1 MRPAPLRFKD
11 VVITYDVG
19 PGLRARYLKDRW
31 SLRGP
36 HLVFLAG
43 IPVSVIMPFVITYI
57 QCNIF
62 TDECLYSVITVLAIV
77 SLCRFL
83 FSTHKLL
90 TCRAAISQGRLS

>member
-1 MRPAPLRFKD
+1 MIATSRLRPPAHNDLEECGARPAPLRFKD

-43 IPVSVIMPFVITYI
+43 IPVSVIMKFVITYNVAYLPTSACT
-57 QCNIF
+57 Q
-62 TDECLYSVITVLAIV
+62 
-77 SLCRFL
+77 
-83 FSTHKLL
+83 
-90 TCRAAISQGRLS
+90 